1 MVDMA
6 SIYDKPDFRKLVM
19 MSEIDALRHNIDYNI
34 ILIRAFHGG
43 WDANQ
48 VGILQKAMARI
59 IQKYGPLGFQVIYEK
74 YNNDIVRNQLKW
86 NVTDLF
92 THLIAADIHLIPT
105 HCHQGNISKG
115 GTDTWNM
122 ENLISNYERLYHH
135 LGWPNGKHVRCPVWT
150 QNKVRLYEAL
160 EALDLCV
167 PTLHISITQ
176 KELSPE
182 NLHKIAM

>member
-1 MVDMA
+1 MDLA
-6 SIYDKPDFRKLVM
+6 SIYNPPDFGKLLM
-19 MSEIDALRHNIDYNI
+19 ISEMDALRHNIDSNI

-59 IQKYGPLGFQVIYEK
+59 IAKYGPLGFRVIYEK
-74 YNNDIVRNQLKW
+74 YNNDIVRNQLRW

-92 THLIAADIHLIPT
+92 TYLIAADIHLIPT

-122 ENLISNYERLYHH
+122 ANLLSNYERLYYH
-135 LGWPNGKHVRCPVWT
+135 LGWPNGVHVRCPVWT
-150 QNKVRLYEAL
+150 QNKRRLYEVL
-160 EALDLCV
+160 EAADLCV
-167 PTLHISITQ
+167 PTLHISITE

-182 NLHKIAM
+182 NLHKVVM